1 MIWLSYK
8 INPYHILYIYII
20 YIKTINI
27 VNHWGIENPSFHSA
41 KRGASLLGPE
51 VPTGY
56 PPWQE
61 QGNSDHA
68 GVLNGSKRLVCVQGV
83 YESRLLL
90 DTISTHQST
99 SGPPNWQ
106 CCNINHNVI
115 YCTVVPFA
123 CAAHFNLSAS
133 SWLQRIKPTG
143 TRQVATRAL
152 RVCLVVDGFVLRLI
166 EAFLLL
172 HSSNALVSW
181 ILNWQVNDVQ
191 QDIQQKQ
198 DIAKVETKTQVERL
212 WWRSNLKQWG
222 QYLAEGMLK
231 EGCDKKN

>member
-1 MIWLSYK
+1 MRPYYTRILKSLACVLERLPHEHVSLSVERVVVGVF
-8 INPYHILYIYII
+8 N
-20 YIKTINI
+20 
-27 VNHWGIENPSFHSA
+27 WGIENPSFHSA

-115 YCTVVPFA
+115 YCTVVPL
-123 CAAHFNLSAS
+123 C
-133 SWLQRIKPTG
+133 
-143 TRQVATRAL
+143 L
-152 RVCLVVDGFVLRLI
+152 RCSFQPECIFVITENQTYR
-166 EAFLLL
+166 
-172 HSSNALVSW
+172 
-181 ILNWQVNDVQ
+181 
-191 QDIQQKQ
+191 
-198 DIAKVETKTQVERL
+198 
-212 WWRSNLKQWG
+212 
-222 QYLAEGMLK
+222 Y
-231 EGCDKKN
+231 